1 MATFLEGATGKRLAE
16 TTLAD
21 ALKVH
26 DQALLQHAD
35 AYAARD
41 YTARDLAYQ
50 TYEHMS
56 ELARQLANAF
66 GSQVAA
72 RLPAGAPQT
81 GYGGLADVV
90 EASRWICRRLPV
102 PPPWW
107 SSPSS

>member
-26 DQALLQHAD
+26 DQALLRHAD
-35 AYAARD
+35 AYAAKD
-41 YTARDLAYQ
+41 YTTAHDVAYQ

-66 GSQVAA
+66 GAQVAA

-90 EASRWICRRLPV
+90 EHH
-102 PPPWW
+102 
-107 SSPSS
+107 